1 MGGNWTGS
9 GANDRR
15 ARLTGMR
22 VDCLERMKTT
32 QEYFAHYEAIAAVS
46 GQMLAAA
53 RGGEWSELKALQGTY
68 RELVEQLK
76 DVDSASE
83 LDEGA
88 RARKLD
94 LVKKILADDAAIRDL
109 SSPSLARL
117 SALFTVNS
125 PARVLKKMI
134 GLR

>member
-1 MGGNWTGS
+1 
-9 GANDRR
+9 
-15 ARLTGMR
+15 MR

-32 QEYFAHYEAIAAVS
+32 QEYFAHYEAIAAIS
-46 GQMLAAA
+46 GQMLTAA
-53 RGGEWSELKALQGTY
+53 RGGEWSELKTLQGTY
-68 RELVEQLK
+68 RELIEQLK
-76 DVDSASE
+76 EVDSGSD

-109 SSPSLARL
+109 TSPSLARL

-125 PARVLKKMI
+125 TARVLKKMI

>member
-1 MGGNWTGS
+1 MN
-9 GANDRR
+9 
-15 ARLTGMR
+15 
-22 VDCLERMKTT
+22 TT
-32 QEYFAHYEAIAAVS
+32 EEYFAHYEAIASLS
-46 GQMLAAA
+46 GRMLSAA
-53 RGGEWSELKALQGTY
+53 REGEWSDLKVMQGTY
-68 RELVEQLK
+68 RELIDQLK
-76 DVDSASE
+76 DVDHRSE
-83 LDEGA
+83 LDETA

-125 PARVLKKMI
+125 TARVLKKMI

>member
-1 MGGNWTGS
+1 
-9 GANDRR
+9 
-15 ARLTGMR
+15 
-22 VDCLERMKTT
+22 
-32 QEYFAHYEAIAAVS
+32 
-46 GQMLAAA
+46 MLMAA
-53 RGGEWSELKALQGTY
+53 RDGEWSDLKAMQGTY
-68 RELVEQLK
+68 RELIEELK
-76 DVDSASE
+76 EADTASR

-109 SSPSLARL
+109 TSPSLARL

-125 PARVLKKMI
+125 TARVLKKMV

>member
-1 MGGNWTGS
+1 MN
-9 GANDRR
+9 
-15 ARLTGMR
+15 
-22 VDCLERMKTT
+22 TT
-32 QEYFAHYEAIAAVS
+32 DEYFAHYEAIAALS

-53 RGGEWSELKALQGTY
+53 RSGEWSELKTMQGRY
-68 RELVEQLK
+68 RELIERLK
-76 DVDSASE
+76 DVDTGSE
-83 LDEGA
+83 LDDTA

-117 SALFTVNS
+117 SALFTTNS